1 MSIIDS
7 MQNILQPIIVDYAVW
22 LILAVLAWFFRRLP
36 ERWRIDIEA
45 KHREALH
52 WALYT
57 GVGLVIDNLQRHPSI
72 AVPDR
77 AASEIVDYVRRSVP
91 GAIRKLGP
99 SQKQLEQMARAKL
112 QERLD
117 AITGRDRLAEALER
131 AGAMRQ

>member
-1 MSIIDS
+1 MNIIDS

-22 LILAVLAWFFRRLP
+22 LILAALAWFFRRLP

-45 KHREALH
+45 RHRAALH
-52 WALYT
+52 SALNT
-57 GVGLVIDNLQRHPSI
+57 GVGLAIDTLQRHPSI

-77 AASEIVDYVRRSVP
+77 TAGEIVSYVRQSVP

-99 SQKQLEQMARAKL
+99 SQEQLEQMARAKL

-117 AITGRDRLAEALER
+117 TITGRDRLAEALKG
-131 AGAMRQ
+131 AGAL